1 MPEIERKKCFV
12 AAPIGTRGSDTFL
25 RTEDVQDFIVGPAI
39 EQCGCEMPP
48 IRADQISEPGRIT
61 KQIIDHLIN
70 DALVVVDL
78 TDRNPNVFYELAI
91 RHAVRKPIVQI
102 IHKSQTIPFDVSVQR
117 TIFYDH
123 QNLREVPRTIKEIVG
138 QIKAAEHNPGNV
150 DTPLSDAIFQQ
161 SLLESSDPIQ
171 KSNAEI
177 LAILYEIRSSTSSWP
192 KNFSSVMRRNTL
204 FTDDSDVFEYE
215 FEDDGKETATA
226 SSEGYPAL
234 FASGDRVEHSAFGQG
249 TVVRIEEKG
258 HIIQVAF
265 PIPIGIKRLDLKF
278 AKLVKV

>member
-12 AAPIGTRGSDTFL
+12 AAPIGVRGSDTFL

-39 EQCGCEMPP
+39 EQCNYEMPP

-123 QNLREVPRTIKEIVG
+123 QNLREVPRTIKEIVD

-161 SLLESSDPIQ
+161 SLLESNDPIQ

-177 LAILYEIRSSTSSWP
+177 LAILHEIRSSTSSWS
-192 KNFSSVMRRNTL
+192 KNFSSVIRRNTL
-204 FTDDSDVFEYE
+204 STNDSDVSEHE
-215 FEDDGKETATA
+215 VEDDGEKTVTG
-226 SSEGYPAL
+226 SSESYLIP
-234 FASGDRVEHSAFGQG
+234 FASGDRVEHNTFGQG
-249 TVVRIEEKG
+249 TIVRIEEGYIVK
-258 HIIQVAF
+258 VAF
-265 PIPIGIKRLDLKF
+265 PMPIGMKRLDLKF
-278 AKLVKV
+278 AKLVKA